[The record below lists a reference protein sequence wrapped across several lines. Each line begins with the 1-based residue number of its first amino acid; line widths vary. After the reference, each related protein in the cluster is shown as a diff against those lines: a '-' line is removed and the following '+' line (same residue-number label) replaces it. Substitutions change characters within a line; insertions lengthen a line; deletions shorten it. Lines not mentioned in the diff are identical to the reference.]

1 MPGAGTALLDRYRW
15 SGDAA
20 DLDAAIGRLRSAV
33 DVADRVDRAARLSN
47 LGVALAARPEH
58 DPQAAADLREALRRH
73 TEAVDAAGE
82 TDPDLATILA
92 NRAGALLAAAE
103 TLGDDTLAAA
113 AAGYRW
119 AAALTADHPAAHAT
133 HLAQLAQVLRAQ
145 ATAGGNAAA
154 AREAV
159 RLMRMAVELAGPAH
173 RDHAVFCSQLGSAL
187 VRRYLRHGAMIDL
200 NEAIAWHDRAVA
212 GITTRRVGA
221 ARWLA
226 GRAHALRLRAE
237 ESRLP
242 GDVDVAVAAYRAA
255 LDAEADGGRL
265 PDLLA
270 ALGSALDLRRDGVDD
285 LTATIA
291 VRREAVRLA
300 RADDPMRGPWLADL
314 ANSLRMRGDATGDPA
329 DREEAHR
336 LHAEAVASTPA
347 GHPEYATV
355 LSNLAGSHRDRYV
368 RTGDETDLD
377 RALDLLLRAAAT
389 TVAPAGPRFVAAETA
404 ARLAADA
411 GRWPMACTAYG
422 AAIDLLPAAA
432 WRGADRAGQERP
444 LRATRWLAAE
454 AAAAALR
461 LGDPARAL
469 TLLERGRT
477 VLWNQRTE
485 TGADLTALRRAAP
498 ELADRLD
505 AARAVLD
512 AEADD
517 VAGAPRRA
525 DARIAA
531 GAAWD
536 AAVAELR
543 ARPGLAEALFPAVP
557 LRIGAGTVVF
567 VMVSRYGRHA
577 LLLDGDGPR
586 AVTLTRL
593 DLDALAGRLGDYYGA
608 LDVVVDPSGLA
619 ERRAAER
626 RLADLLA
633 WLGEVVVDPVLDAV
647 TAGPRVWWCPTGPFT
662 ALPLHAAGSAPDR
675 VVSSYTPTVAALV
688 RSGAVPDDECRHVV
702 GVAAAQVP
710 GWAPLPGVAAELD
723 ELAAALPAGTGFT
736 RLDDARRDEV
746 AAALRGPSAGPTW
759 AHLACH
765 AEQDLARPSRAA
777 FLLAD
782 GRLGLTE
789 VARSFRAP
797 AAGAYLSACHSA
809 LGGADLADE
818 ALHLAAAMQH
828 AGYRRMIATLWPVG
842 DRPARAAAR
851 WIYRSLCADGIFR
864 PARSAAAVHDLMLD
878 LRGHDPGTPSRWAP
892 FVHLGA

>member
-1 MPGAGTALLDRYRW
+1 
-15 SGDAA
+15 
-20 DLDAAIGRLRSAV
+20 
-33 DVADRVDRAARLSN
+33 
-47 LGVALAARPEH
+47 
-58 DPQAAADLREALRRH
+58 
-73 TEAVDAAGE
+73 

-92 NRAGALLAAAE
+92 NQAGALLAAAE

-113 AAGYRW
+113 ADGYRR
-119 AAALTADHPAAHAT
+119 AAALTAGHPAAHAT
-133 HLAQLAQVLRAQ
+133 HLAQLALVLRAHAS
-145 ATAGGNAAA
+145 ATGDTAAVH
-154 AREAV
+154 EAV
-159 RLMRMAVELAGPAH
+159 RLMREAVELAGPGH

-187 VRRYLRHGAMIDL
+187 VRRHLRHGAAGDL
-200 NEAIAWHDRAVA
+200 VEAIAWHDRAVT
-212 GITTRRVGA
+212 GITPRRVGA

-226 GRAHALRLRAE
+226 ARAHALRLRAE
-237 ESRLP
+237 QTGLP
-242 GDVDVAVAAYRAA
+242 GDVTAAVTAYRAA
-255 LDAEADGGRL
+255 LDAEADASRL

-270 ALGSALDLRRDGVDD
+270 ALGSALDLRRDTVDD
-285 LTATIA
+285 LAATID

-300 RADDPMRGPWLADL
+300 RPDDPMRGPWLADL
-314 ANSLRMRGDATGDPA
+314 ANSLRLRGDPA
-329 DREEAHR
+329 DLQEAHR
-336 LHAEAVASTPA
+336 LHVEAVASTPPA
-347 GHPEYATV
+347 HPEHATV

-368 RTGDETDLD
+368 RTGDEADLA
-377 RALDLLLRAAAT
+377 RALDLLLLAAT
-389 TVAPAGPRFVAAETA
+389 TTTAPAQQRFVAAETA
-404 ARLAADA
+404 ARLAADT
-411 GRWPMACTAYG
+411 GRWPAACAAYG
-422 AAIDLLPAAA
+422 TAIDLLPAAA
-432 WRGADRAGQERP
+432 WQGADREGRERP

-461 LGDPARAL
+461 LGEPARAL
-469 TLLERGRT
+469 ALLERGRT

-485 TGADLTALRRAAP
+485 TGADLTGLRRTAP

-512 AEADD
+512 AEPDD
-517 VAGAPRRA
+517 AVATPAGA
-525 DARIAA
+525 DARITAA
-531 GAAWD
+531 AAWD

-543 ARPGLAEALFPAVP
+543 ARPGLAEALFPTVP
-557 LRIGAGTVVF
+557 LRIDAGTVVF
-567 VMVSRYGRHA
+567 VLVSRYGRHA

-586 AVTLTRL
+586 TVALTRL
-593 DLDALAGRLGDYYGA
+593 DLDALADRLGDYYGA
-608 LDVVVDPSGLA
+608 LDIVVDPSGLA

-675 VVSSYTPTVAALV
+675 VVSSYTPTVTALV
-688 RSGAVPDDECRHVV
+688 RSAAASDDECRHVV

-710 GWAPLPGVAAELD
+710 GWAPLPGVATELD
-723 ELAAALPAGTGFT
+723 ELAAALPANTGFT

-746 AAALRGPSAGPTW
+746 AAALRGPTAGLTW

-765 AEQDLARPSRAA
+765 AEQDLAQPSRAA

-789 VARSFRAP
+789 LARGPRTP

-818 ALHLAAAMQH
+818 ALNLAAAMQH
-828 AGYRRMIATLWPVG
+828 AGYHRVIATLWPVG

-851 WIYRSLCADGIFR
+851 RIYRVLCANGIFC
-864 PARSAAAVHDLMLD
+864 PARSATAVHDLMLD

-892 FVHLGA
+892 FVHLGP